1 MPLDTSKERID
12 ISMAEF
18 LAQMNMAVDNGKVVG
33 GIAERQKIADWLQDV
48 LRHPNRP
55 TSKWIIDKIRA
66 GVDGEA

>member
-1 MPLDTSKERID
+1 MPLDTSKERIN